1 MSSTLGNKINA
12 RRRELKF
19 SIDKLAELSGT
30 SKSYIWELENRE
42 SSNPS
47 AEKIENIA
55 KALGVTVIGLT
66 GRDGGR
72 IKEFSDVSIIVPV
85 QETFKIQE
93 LHLPVYHALCLMLED
108 HFYES

>member
-55 KALGVTVIGLT
+55 KALGVTTQFLLKSKSANPDEDVIDEAFFRKYKGL
-66 GRDGGR
+66 
-72 IKEFSDVSIIVPV
+72 SDSDKKKVRKLIDVWDD
-85 QETFKIQE
+85 
-93 LHLPVYHALCLMLED
+93 ED
-108 HFYES
+108 